1 MKLTA
6 KVADG
11 TGVGEGT
18 VEGITEG
25 TANKDETER
34 LDWA

>member
-11 TGVGEGT
+11 TGEGT
-18 VEGITEG
+18 AEGTTEG

-34 LDWA
+34 LDRS

>member
-11 TGVGEGT
+11 TGEGT
-18 VEGITEG
+18 AEGTTEG

-34 LDWA
+34 LD